1 MKVQTP
7 RERKA
12 AGLPYVYNDEAI
24 LREQYAYQDALA
36 KYNRTLPSEHET
48 RARMLLS
55 LMAEVD
61 ENCTI
66 DTPVHA
72 NWGLRHVHFG
82 RNIYCNAMVS
92 FVDDADIYIGDD
104 CMIGPGTVFAT
115 AGHPVNPRLRELRY
129 VYNLPICVGR
139 NVWIGSGV
147 QIMPGITIGDN
158 SVVGAGSVV
167 TKNIPSNVVA
177 VGNPCR
183 VLREIGTHDRKYFYK
198 NFELD
203 FDPEW
208 EHLPL

>member
-1 MKVQTP
+1 M
-7 RERKA
+7 
-12 AGLPYVYNDEAI
+12 YNDETI
-24 LREQYAYQDALA
+24 LRQQYAYQDALA
-36 KYNRTLPSEHET
+36 KYNRTLLSGHET

-55 LMAEVD
+55 LMAEVG
-61 ENCTI
+61 ESCTI

-139 NVWIGSGV
+139 NVWSASGV
-147 QIMPGITIGDN
+147 QIMPGITIGNN
-158 SVVGAGSVV
+158 SV
-167 TKNIPSNVVA
+167 
-177 VGNPCR
+177 
-183 VLREIGTHDRKYFYK
+183 IGTHDRKYFYK

-203 FDPEW
+203 FDPEL